1 MGDAL
6 LPKGTISGLIVRA
19 GPIFRDPRG
28 HPSIP
33 LVAPRS
39 GRGAA
44 AGAPYERYFTVGER
58 ARLAAPIED
67 VRWRRKQFT
76 QPWSELPAALFEG
89 SVRLSTYDLPPTPLL
104 DATGPAAQ
112 RRLRLPAN
120 IVGDDGSEAA
130 YRPFQ
135 RMVAVLRQDWDQ
147 AILIASAALPD
158 VNTLLLP
165 RALALTL
172 PPPISSLKVA
182 IPIDVI
188 EYTLGRRELLP
199 GYDVAL

>member
-1 MGDAL
+1 M
-6 LPKGTISGLIVRA
+6 LPQGTISGPIVRA
-19 GPIFRDPRG
+19 GAIFRDPHG
-28 HPSIP
+28 QPSIP
-33 LVAPRS
+33 LVAPRG

-44 AGAPYERYFTVGER
+44 AGAPYERYFTVGNR
-58 ARLAAPIED
+58 ARLAALIED

-76 QPWSELPAALFEG
+76 PPWSELPAELLQGFA
-89 SVRLSTYDLPPTPLL
+89 RLSCYELPPTPVL
-104 DATGPAAQ
+104 DATDPAA
-112 RRLRLPAN
+112 RRRFRLPAN

-147 AILIASAALPD
+147 AILITSAALPD

-165 RALALTL
+165 RPLALML

-182 IPIDVI
+182 IPINVI
-188 EYTLGRRELLP
+188 EYTLGRRELP
-199 GYDVAL
+199 AGYDLAL